1 MRMRTRASILAVAA
15 LAMPLALS
23 SPASAAPTSCP
34 SNGQANGGIKCT
46 TLTNGILATMA
57 SGKTFA
63 EVSYYR
69 HGGSNLTAKLG
80 AEKGGKNFWSGNIS
94 MNTKPFHYYSMLTVS
109 SGCGSVIGKMLA
121 NGSTYTTPPKSS
133 C

>member
-1 MRMRTRASILAVAA
+1 MRTRASFLAVAT
-15 LAMPLALS
+15 LTMPLALS
-23 SPASAAPTSCP
+23 FPASAAPTSCP
-34 SNGQANGGIKCT
+34 SSGQGNGGVKCT

-63 EVSYYR
+63 EVGYYR
-69 HGGSNLTAKLG
+69 TGGGNLTAKLG
-80 AEKGGKNFWSGNIS
+80 AEKGGKNFWSGNIN
-94 MNTKPFHYYSMLTVS
+94 MNNTPFHYGSMLTVS

-121 NGSTYTTPPKSS
+121 DGSTYTTPPKSS